1 MRKRKW
7 KQGIA
12 VLTAAALVLTGIIVP
27 GSAGAKA
34 KIRLNK
40 KKVTIKVGGKVTLK
54 LKNAKKKVIWKS
66 SKKKVASVSAKG
78 IVRGKSAGT
87 AKITAKSNKKSYTC
101 TVIVKEKRDSFVE
114 PDETEMPGTTTVPT
128 AKPTGEPTKTPVN
141 PTSNPTKAPASEA
154 PVNPTSNPTKVP
166 ASEAPVNPTS
176 NPTKAPASEAPVN
189 PTSNPT
195 KTPASEAPV
204 NPTSNPTKAPAS
216 EAPVNPT
223 SNPTKAPASETPV
236 NPTSNPTKA
245 PASEAPVNPTSNP
258 TKVPASEAPVNPTS
272 NPTKAPASEAPVN
285 PTKAP
290 VNPTKEPTTAPT
302 AAPSGNTLTIGKYSL
317 SIGMSFQDAQN
328 ILGSK
333 CVDEG
338 ISPQG
343 YASYIYNPGNDYS
356 CLVELQVKD
365 GKLVELST
373 ISKNFNYGDIAAAGN
388 SIATLKANGFTA
400 VETYKYT
407 IYSKTSD
414 QEYINV
420 MTDAQRGGAVYGV
433 QIFDK
438 SLGSMDT
445 LLYPKNCKY
454 SDDINKYQARLTAL
468 YLNAYRAYHG
478 AGLMQ
483 ITDNGVAQAHS
494 EYMASKN
501 SDVMDE
507 GSVSWK
513 TRFDQ
518 NYNDGEKLFL
528 KTEYVSYGSPD
539 AFSAVTYA
547 IAERDSTTN
556 FYKYILM
563 EEYED
568 EAVDF
573 CIECGFANTASGSKL
588 TFSAFDFYA
597 Y

>member
-12 VLTAAALVLTGIIVP
+12 VLTAAALVLTGITVP

-114 PDETEMPGTTTVPT
+114 PDETEMPGTTVPT
-128 AKPTGEPTKTPVN
+128 AKPTGEPTKT
-141 PTSNPTKAPASEA
+141 
-154 PVNPTSNPTKVP
+154 
-166 ASEAPVNPTS
+166 PVNPTS

-204 NPTSNPTKAPAS
+204 NPTSNPTKA
-216 EAPVNPT
+216 
-223 SNPTKAPASETPV
+223 
-236 NPTSNPTKA
+236 
-245 PASEAPVNPTSNP
+245 
-258 TKVPASEAPVNPTS
+258 PASEAPVNPTS

>member
-12 VLTAAALVLTGIIVP
+12 VLTAAALVLTGITVP

-114 PDETEMPGTTTVPT
+114 PDETEMPGTTVPT

-141 PTSNPTKAPASEA
+141 PTSNPTKA
-154 PVNPTSNPTKVP
+154 
-166 ASEAPVNPTS
+166 
-176 NPTKAPASEAPVN
+176 
-189 PTSNPT
+189 
-195 KTPASEAPV
+195 
-204 NPTSNPTKAPAS
+204 
-216 EAPVNPT
+216 
-223 SNPTKAPASETPV
+223 
-236 NPTSNPTKA
+236 
-245 PASEAPVNPTSNP
+245 
-258 TKVPASEAPVNPTS
+258 PASEAPVNPTS

>member
-12 VLTAAALVLTGIIVP
+12 VLTAAALVLTGITVP

-54 LKNAKKKVIWKS
+54 LKNAKKKVTWKS

-101 TVIVKEKRDSFVE
+101 TVIVKEKQDSFVE

-128 AKPTGEPTKTPVN
+128 AKPTGEPTK
-141 PTSNPTKAPASEA
+141 
-154 PVNPTSNPTKVP
+154 
-166 ASEAPVNPTS
+166 
-176 NPTKAPASEAPVN
+176 
-189 PTSNPT
+189 
-195 KTPASEAPV
+195 APV

-223 SNPTKAPASETPV
+223 SNPTKAP
-236 NPTSNPTKA
+236 
-245 PASEAPVNPTSNP
+245 VNPTSNP

-272 NPTKAPASEAPVN
+272 NPTKVPAS
-285 PTKAP
+285 KAP
-290 VNPTKEPTTAPT
+290 VNPTSNPTKAPADPTPEPTTAPT

-356 CLVELQVKD
+356 CLVEFQIRD

-373 ISKNFNYGDIAAAGN
+373 ISKKFNYGGIAAVGN

-420 MTDAQRGGAVYGV
+420 MTDTQRGGAVYGV

>member
-12 VLTAAALVLTGIIVP
+12 VLTAAALVLTGITVP

-54 LKNAKKKVIWKS
+54 LKNTKKKVIWKS

-114 PDETEMPGTTTVPT
+114 PDETEMPGTTVPTAKPTGVPTTKPTAKPTGEPTKAPVNPTSNPTKVPTSEAPVNPTSNPTTVPT
-128 AKPTGEPTKTPVN
+128 TKPTGEPTKTPVN
-141 PTSNPTKAPASEA
+141 PTSNPTKVPTSEA
-154 PVNPTSNPTKVP
+154 PVNPTSNPTTVP
-166 ASEAPVNPTS
+166 TTKPTGEPTKAPVNPTS
-176 NPTKAPASEAPVN
+176 NPTKAPAD
-189 PTSNPT
+189 PTP
-195 KTPASEAPV
+195 
-204 NPTSNPTKAPAS
+204 
-216 EAPVNPT
+216 
-223 SNPTKAPASETPV
+223 
-236 NPTSNPTKA
+236 
-245 PASEAPVNPTSNP
+245 
-258 TKVPASEAPVNPTS
+258 
-272 NPTKAPASEAPVN
+272 
-285 PTKAP
+285 
-290 VNPTKEPTTAPT
+290 EPTTAPT
-302 AAPSGNTLTIGKYSL
+302 AAPSGNALTIGKYSL

-328 ILGSK
+328 ILVSGS
-333 CVDEG
+333 VDEG

-343 YASYIYNPGNDYS
+343 YASYVYNPGNDYS

-365 GKLVELST
+365 GKIVELST
-373 ISKNFNYGDIAAAGN
+373 ISKNFNYGGIAAAGN

-414 QEYINV
+414 EEYINV
-420 MTDAQRGGAVYGV
+420 MTDTQRGGAVYGV

-483 ITDNGVAQAHS
+483 ITDKGVAQAHS

-501 SDVMDE
+501 SDVTDE

-573 CIECGFANTASGSKL
+573 CIECGFANTTSGSKL

>member
-1 MRKRKW
+1 MRKHKW

-154 PVNPTSNPTKVP
+154 PVNPT
-166 ASEAPVNPTS
+166 
-176 NPTKAPASEAPVN
+176 
-189 PTSNPT
+189 
-195 KTPASEAPV
+195 
-204 NPTSNPTKAPAS
+204 
-216 EAPVNPT
+216 
-223 SNPTKAPASETPV
+223 
-236 NPTSNPTKA
+236 
-245 PASEAPVNPTSNP
+245 
-258 TKVPASEAPVNPTS
+258 
-272 NPTKAPASEAPVN
+272 
-285 PTKAP
+285 KAP

-356 CLVELQVKD
+356 CLVEFQIRD

-373 ISKNFNYGDIAAAGN
+373 ISKNFNYGGVAAAGN

-420 MTDAQRGGAVYGV
+420 MTDTQRGGAVYGV

>member
-1 MRKRKW
+1 M
-7 KQGIA
+7 
-12 VLTAAALVLTGIIVP
+12 VLTGIPVP

-114 PDETEMPGTTTVPT
+114 PDETEMPGTTVPT
-128 AKPTGEPTKTPVN
+128 AKPTGEPTKT
-141 PTSNPTKAPASEA
+141 
-154 PVNPTSNPTKVP
+154 
-166 ASEAPVNPTS
+166 
-176 NPTKAPASEAPVN
+176 
-189 PTSNPT
+189 
-195 KTPASEAPV
+195 
-204 NPTSNPTKAPAS
+204 
-216 EAPVNPT
+216 
-223 SNPTKAPASETPV
+223 
-236 NPTSNPTKA
+236 
-245 PASEAPVNPTSNP
+245 
-258 TKVPASEAPVNPTS
+258 PVNPTS

>member
-12 VLTAAALVLTGIIVP
+12 VLTAAALVLTGITVP

-128 AKPTGEPTKTPVN
+128 AKPTGVPTTKPTGEPTKAPVD
-141 PTSNPTKAPASEA
+141 PTSNPTKVPESEA

-166 ASEAPVNPTS
+166 ASKAPVNPTS
-176 NPTKAPASEAPVN
+176 NPTKAPAD
-189 PTSNPT
+189 PTP
-195 KTPASEAPV
+195 
-204 NPTSNPTKAPAS
+204 
-216 EAPVNPT
+216 
-223 SNPTKAPASETPV
+223 
-236 NPTSNPTKA
+236 
-245 PASEAPVNPTSNP
+245 
-258 TKVPASEAPVNPTS
+258 
-272 NPTKAPASEAPVN
+272 
-285 PTKAP
+285 
-290 VNPTKEPTTAPT
+290 EPTTAPT

-356 CLVELQVKD
+356 CLVEFQIRD

-373 ISKNFNYGDIAAAGN
+373 ISKKFNYGGIAAAGN

-420 MTDAQRGGAVYGV
+420 MTDTQRGGAVYGV

-454 SDDINKYQARLTAL
+454 SDDINKHQARLTAL

-478 AGLMQ
+478 VGLMQ

>member
-12 VLTAAALVLTGIIVP
+12 VLTAAALVLTGITVP

-114 PDETEMPGTTTVPT
+114 PDETEMPGTTVPT
-128 AKPTGEPTKTPVN
+128 AKPTGVPTTKPTGEPTK
-141 PTSNPTKAPASEA
+141 A

-166 ASEAPVNPTS
+166 VNPTGNPTKVPESEAPVDPTSNPTKVPVNPTGNPTKVPESEAPVNPTS
-176 NPTKAPASEAPVN
+176 NPTKAPTDV
-189 PTSNPT
+189 PTTKPT
-195 KTPASEAPV
+195 GE
-204 NPTSNPTKAPAS
+204 PTKAPAD
-216 EAPVNPT
+216 PT
-223 SNPTKAPASETPV
+223 P
-236 NPTSNPTKA
+236 
-245 PASEAPVNPTSNP
+245 
-258 TKVPASEAPVNPTS
+258 
-272 NPTKAPASEAPVN
+272 
-285 PTKAP
+285 
-290 VNPTKEPTTAPT
+290 EPTTAPT

-356 CLVELQVKD
+356 CLVEFQIKD

-373 ISKNFNYGDIAAAGN
+373 ISKNFNYGGIAAAGN

-420 MTDAQRGGAVYGV
+420 MTDTQRGGAVYGV

-494 EYMASKN
+494 KYMASKN

>member
-12 VLTAAALVLTGIIVP
+12 VLTAAALVLTGITVP

-114 PDETEMPGTTTVPT
+114 PDETEMPGTTVPT

-154 PVNPTSNPTKVP
+154 PVNPT
-166 ASEAPVNPTS
+166 
-176 NPTKAPASEAPVN
+176 
-189 PTSNPT
+189 
-195 KTPASEAPV
+195 
-204 NPTSNPTKAPAS
+204 
-216 EAPVNPT
+216 
-223 SNPTKAPASETPV
+223 
-236 NPTSNPTKA
+236 
-245 PASEAPVNPTSNP
+245 
-258 TKVPASEAPVNPTS
+258 
-272 NPTKAPASEAPVN
+272 
-285 PTKAP
+285 KAP
-290 VNPTKEPTTAPT
+290 VNPTKEPVDPTPEPTT
-302 AAPSGNTLTIGKYSL
+302 APSGNTLTIGKYSL

>member
-12 VLTAAALVLTGIIVP
+12 VLTAAALVLTGITVP

-114 PDETEMPGTTTVPT
+114 PDETEMPGTTVPT

-154 PVNPTSNPTKVP
+154 PVNPTSNPTKAPAREAPVNPTSNPTKVP
-166 ASEAPVNPTS
+166 ASETPVNPTS

-223 SNPTKAPASETPV
+223 SNPTKAPASE
-236 NPTSNPTKA
+236 
-245 PASEAPVNPTSNP
+245 
-258 TKVPASEAPVNPTS
+258 
-272 NPTKAPASEAPVN
+272 APVN

-290 VNPTKEPTTAPT
+290 VNPTKEPVDPTPEPTTAPT

>member
-12 VLTAAALVLTGIIVP
+12 VLTAAALVLTGITVP

-114 PDETEMPGTTTVPT
+114 PDETEMPGTTVPT

-141 PTSNPTKAPASEA
+141 PTSNPTKVPVNPTGNPTKVPESEA
-154 PVNPTSNPTKVP
+154 PVDPTSNPTKVP

-176 NPTKAPASEAPVN
+176 NPTKVPAS
-189 PTSNPT
+189 
-195 KTPASEAPV
+195 K
-204 NPTSNPTKAPAS
+204 
-216 EAPVNPT
+216 
-223 SNPTKAPASETPV
+223 
-236 NPTSNPTKA
+236 
-245 PASEAPVNPTSNP
+245 APVNPTSNP
-258 TKVPASEAPVNPTS
+258 TKVPASETPVNPTS

-290 VNPTKEPTTAPT
+290 VNPTKEPVDPTPEPTTAPT

-356 CLVELQVKD
+356 CLVEFQIRD

-373 ISKNFNYGDIAAAGN
+373 ISKNFNYGGIAAVGN
-388 SIATLKANGFTA
+388 SIATLKSNGFTA

-420 MTDAQRGGAVYGV
+420 MTDTQRGGAVYGV

>member
-12 VLTAAALVLTGIIVP
+12 VLTAAALVLTGITVP

-114 PDETEMPGTTTVPT
+114 PDETEMPGTTVPT

-141 PTSNPTKAPASEA
+141 PT
-154 PVNPTSNPTKVP
+154 
-166 ASEAPVNPTS
+166 
-176 NPTKAPASEAPVN
+176 
-189 PTSNPT
+189 
-195 KTPASEAPV
+195 
-204 NPTSNPTKAPAS
+204 
-216 EAPVNPT
+216 
-223 SNPTKAPASETPV
+223 
-236 NPTSNPTKA
+236 
-245 PASEAPVNPTSNP
+245 
-258 TKVPASEAPVNPTS
+258 
-272 NPTKAPASEAPVN
+272 
-285 PTKAP
+285 KAP
-290 VNPTKEPTTAPT
+290 VNPTKEPVDPTPEPTTAPT

>member
-12 VLTAAALVLTGIIVP
+12 VLTAAALVLTGITVP

-141 PTSNPTKAPASEA
+141 PTCNPTKAPASEA

-166 ASEAPVNPTS
+166 ASEAPVDPTG
-176 NPTKAPASEAPVN
+176 NPTKAPAD
-189 PTSNPT
+189 PTP
-195 KTPASEAPV
+195 
-204 NPTSNPTKAPAS
+204 
-216 EAPVNPT
+216 
-223 SNPTKAPASETPV
+223 
-236 NPTSNPTKA
+236 
-245 PASEAPVNPTSNP
+245 
-258 TKVPASEAPVNPTS
+258 
-272 NPTKAPASEAPVN
+272 
-285 PTKAP
+285 
-290 VNPTKEPTTAPT
+290 EPTTAPT
-302 AAPSGNTLTIGKYSL
+302 AAPSGNALTIGKYSL

-328 ILGSK
+328 ILVSGS
-333 CVDEG
+333 VDEG

-343 YASYIYNPGNDYS
+343 YASYVYNPGNDYS

-373 ISKNFNYGDIAAAGN
+373 ISKNFNYGGIAAAGN
-388 SIATLKANGFTA
+388 SITTLKANGFTA

-420 MTDAQRGGAVYGV
+420 MTDTQRGGAVYGV

>member
-12 VLTAAALVLTGIIVP
+12 VLTAAALVLTGITVP

-114 PDETEMPGTTTVPT
+114 PDETEMPGTTVPT

-176 NPTKAPASEAPVN
+176 NPTK
-189 PTSNPT
+189 T
-195 KTPASEAPV
+195 
-204 NPTSNPTKAPAS
+204 
-216 EAPVNPT
+216 
-223 SNPTKAPASETPV
+223 
-236 NPTSNPTKA
+236 

-272 NPTKAPASEAPVN
+272 NPTKVPVNPTGNPTKVPESEAPVDPTSNPTGNPTKVPESEAPVN
-285 PTKAP
+285 PTSNPTKAPTAKPTDVPTTKPTGEPTKAP
-290 VNPTKEPTTAPT
+290 VDPTPEPTTAPT

-356 CLVELQVKD
+356 CLVEFQIRD

-373 ISKNFNYGDIAAAGN
+373 ISKNFNYGGIAAAGN

-420 MTDAQRGGAVYGV
+420 MTDTQRGGAVYGV

-468 YLNAYRAYHG
+468 YLNAYRVYHG

-547 IAERDSTTN
+547 IAERDSATN

>member
-12 VLTAAALVLTGIIVP
+12 VLTAAALVLTGITVP

-54 LKNAKKKVIWKS
+54 LKNAKKKVTWKS

-101 TVIVKEKRDSFVE
+101 TVIVKEKQDSFVE

-128 AKPTGEPTKTPVN
+128 AKPTGEPTK
-141 PTSNPTKAPASEA
+141 A

-176 NPTKAPASEAPVN
+176 NPTKVPAS
-189 PTSNPT
+189 
-195 KTPASEAPV
+195 KAPV
-204 NPTSNPTKAPAS
+204 NPTSNPTKAPAD
-216 EAPVNPT
+216 PT
-223 SNPTKAPASETPV
+223 P
-236 NPTSNPTKA
+236 
-245 PASEAPVNPTSNP
+245 
-258 TKVPASEAPVNPTS
+258 
-272 NPTKAPASEAPVN
+272 
-285 PTKAP
+285 
-290 VNPTKEPTTAPT
+290 EPTTAPT

-356 CLVELQVKD
+356 CLVEFQIRD

-373 ISKNFNYGDIAAAGN
+373 ISKKFNYGGIAAVGN

-420 MTDAQRGGAVYGV
+420 MTDTQRGGAVYGV

>member
-12 VLTAAALVLTGIIVP
+12 VLTAAALVLTGITVP

-114 PDETEMPGTTTVPT
+114 PDETEMPGTTVST

-154 PVNPTSNPTKVP
+154 PVNPT
-166 ASEAPVNPTS
+166 
-176 NPTKAPASEAPVN
+176 
-189 PTSNPT
+189 
-195 KTPASEAPV
+195 
-204 NPTSNPTKAPAS
+204 
-216 EAPVNPT
+216 
-223 SNPTKAPASETPV
+223 
-236 NPTSNPTKA
+236 
-245 PASEAPVNPTSNP
+245 
-258 TKVPASEAPVNPTS
+258 
-272 NPTKAPASEAPVN
+272 
-285 PTKAP
+285 KAP
-290 VNPTKEPTTAPT
+290 VNPTKEPVDPTPEPTTAPT

>member
-12 VLTAAALVLTGIIVP
+12 VLTAAALVLTGITVP
-27 GSAGAKA
+27 GSVGAKA

-78 IVRGKSAGT
+78 IVRGKSVGT

-101 TVIVKEKRDSFVE
+101 MVIVKEKRDSFVE
-114 PDETEMPGTTTVPT
+114 PDETEMPGTTVPT

-166 ASEAPVNPTS
+166 ASET
-176 NPTKAPASEAPVN
+176 
-189 PTSNPT
+189 
-195 KTPASEAPV
+195 
-204 NPTSNPTKAPAS
+204 
-216 EAPVNPT
+216 
-223 SNPTKAPASETPV
+223 
-236 NPTSNPTKA
+236 
-245 PASEAPVNPTSNP
+245 
-258 TKVPASEAPVNPTS
+258 PVNPTS

-290 VNPTKEPTTAPT
+290 VNPTKEPVDPTPEPTTAPT

-356 CLVELQVKD
+356 CLVEFQIRD

-373 ISKNFNYGDIAAAGN
+373 ISKNFNYGGIAAAGN

-420 MTDAQRGGAVYGV
+420 MTDTQRGGAVYGV

>member
-12 VLTAAALVLTGIIVP
+12 VLTAAALVLTGITVP

-78 IVRGKSAGT
+78 IVRGKSVGT

-141 PTSNPTKAPASEA
+141 PTSNPTKAPVSEA

-166 ASEAPVNPTS
+166 ADPT
-176 NPTKAPASEAPVN
+176 P
-189 PTSNPT
+189 
-195 KTPASEAPV
+195 
-204 NPTSNPTKAPAS
+204 
-216 EAPVNPT
+216 
-223 SNPTKAPASETPV
+223 
-236 NPTSNPTKA
+236 
-245 PASEAPVNPTSNP
+245 
-258 TKVPASEAPVNPTS
+258 
-272 NPTKAPASEAPVN
+272 
-285 PTKAP
+285 
-290 VNPTKEPTTAPT
+290 EPTTAPT

-317 SIGMSFQDAQN
+317 SIGMSLQDAQN

-356 CLVELQVKD
+356 CLVEFQIRD

-373 ISKNFNYGDIAAAGN
+373 ISKKFNYGGIAAAGN

-420 MTDAQRGGAVYGV
+420 MTDTQRGGAVYGV

-454 SDDINKYQARLTAL
+454 SDDINKHQARLTAL

-573 CIECGFANTASGSKL
+573 CVECGFANTASGSKL

>member
-7 KQGIA
+7 KQGVA
-12 VLTAAALVLTGIIVP
+12 VLTAAALVVTGITVP

-40 KKVTIKVGGKVTLK
+40 KKVTIKVGGKVILK
-54 LKNAKKKVIWKS
+54 LKNAKKKVTWKS

-114 PDETEMPGTTTVPT
+114 PDETEMPGTTVPT
-128 AKPTGEPTKTPVN
+128 AKPTGVPTVKPTGEPTKAPVNPTGNPTKAPASEAPVNPTGN

-154 PVNPTSNPTKVP
+154 PVNPTGK
-166 ASEAPVNPTS
+166 
-176 NPTKAPASEAPVN
+176 
-189 PTSNPT
+189 
-195 KTPASEAPV
+195 
-204 NPTSNPTKAPAS
+204 
-216 EAPVNPT
+216 PT

-272 NPTKAPASEAPVN
+272 NPTKVPASEAPVDPTSN

-290 VNPTKEPTTAPT
+290 TAKPTDVPTTKPTGEPTKAPVDPTPEPTTAPT

-356 CLVELQVKD
+356 CLVEFQIRD

-373 ISKNFNYGDIAAAGN
+373 ISKNFNYGGIAAAGN

-420 MTDAQRGGAVYGV
+420 MTDTQRGGAVYGV

>member
-12 VLTAAALVLTGIIVP
+12 VLTAAALVLTGITVP

-54 LKNAKKKVIWKS
+54 LKNAKKKVTWKS

-101 TVIVKEKRDSFVE
+101 TVIVKEKQDSFVE

-128 AKPTGEPTKTPVN
+128 AKPTGEPTK
-141 PTSNPTKAPASEA
+141 
-154 PVNPTSNPTKVP
+154 
-166 ASEAPVNPTS
+166 
-176 NPTKAPASEAPVN
+176 
-189 PTSNPT
+189 
-195 KTPASEAPV
+195 APV

-223 SNPTKAPASETPV
+223 SNPTKAP
-236 NPTSNPTKA
+236 
-245 PASEAPVNPTSNP
+245 VNPTSNP

-272 NPTKAPASEAPVN
+272 NPTKVPAS
-285 PTKAP
+285 KAP
-290 VNPTKEPTTAPT
+290 VNPTSNPTKAPADPTPEPTTAPT

>member
-12 VLTAAALVLTGIIVP
+12 VLTAAALVLTGITVP

-245 PASEAPVNPTSNP
+245 PASEAPVNPT
-258 TKVPASEAPVNPTS
+258 
-272 NPTKAPASEAPVN
+272 
-285 PTKAP
+285 KAP
-290 VNPTKEPTTAPT
+290 VNPTKEPVDPTPEPTTAPT

-356 CLVELQVKD
+356 CLVEFQIRD

-373 ISKNFNYGDIAAAGN
+373 ISKNFNYGGIAAAGN

-420 MTDAQRGGAVYGV
+420 MTDTQRGGAVYGV

>member
-12 VLTAAALVLTGIIVP
+12 VLTAAALVLTGITVP

-114 PDETEMPGTTTVPT
+114 PDETEMPGTTVPT

-141 PTSNPTKAPASEA
+141 PTSNPTK
-154 PVNPTSNPTKVP
+154 VP
-166 ASEAPVNPTS
+166 ASKAPVNPTS
-176 NPTKAPASEAPVN
+176 NPTKAPAD
-189 PTSNPT
+189 PTP
-195 KTPASEAPV
+195 
-204 NPTSNPTKAPAS
+204 
-216 EAPVNPT
+216 
-223 SNPTKAPASETPV
+223 
-236 NPTSNPTKA
+236 
-245 PASEAPVNPTSNP
+245 
-258 TKVPASEAPVNPTS
+258 
-272 NPTKAPASEAPVN
+272 
-285 PTKAP
+285 
-290 VNPTKEPTTAPT
+290 EPTTAPT

-356 CLVELQVKD
+356 CLVEFQIRD

-373 ISKNFNYGDIAAAGN
+373 ISKKFNYGDIAAAGN

-573 CIECGFANTASGSKL
+573 CIEFGFANTASGSKL

>member
-12 VLTAAALVLTGIIVP
+12 VLTAAALVLTGITVP

-141 PTSNPTKAPASEA
+141 PTCNPTKA
-154 PVNPTSNPTKVP
+154 
-166 ASEAPVNPTS
+166 
-176 NPTKAPASEAPVN
+176 
-189 PTSNPT
+189 
-195 KTPASEAPV
+195 
-204 NPTSNPTKAPAS
+204 
-216 EAPVNPT
+216 
-223 SNPTKAPASETPV
+223 
-236 NPTSNPTKA
+236 
-245 PASEAPVNPTSNP
+245 
-258 TKVPASEAPVNPTS
+258 PASEAPVNPTS

-356 CLVELQVKD
+356 CLVEFQIRD

-373 ISKNFNYGDIAAAGN
+373 ISKKFNYGGIAAAGN

-420 MTDAQRGGAVYGV
+420 MTDTQRGGAVYGV

-454 SDDINKYQARLTAL
+454 SDDINKHQARLTAL

>member
-12 VLTAAALVLTGIIVP
+12 VLTAAALVLTGITVP

-78 IVRGKSAGT
+78 IVRGKSVGT

-101 TVIVKEKRDSFVE
+101 MVIVKEKRDSFVE

-128 AKPTGEPTKTPVN
+128 AKPTGEPTK
-141 PTSNPTKAPASEA
+141 A
-154 PVNPTSNPTKVP
+154 PVNPTGNPTKVP
-166 ASEAPVNPTS
+166 ASKAPVNPTS
-176 NPTKAPASEAPVN
+176 NPTKAPAD
-189 PTSNPT
+189 PTP
-195 KTPASEAPV
+195 
-204 NPTSNPTKAPAS
+204 
-216 EAPVNPT
+216 
-223 SNPTKAPASETPV
+223 
-236 NPTSNPTKA
+236 
-245 PASEAPVNPTSNP
+245 
-258 TKVPASEAPVNPTS
+258 
-272 NPTKAPASEAPVN
+272 
-285 PTKAP
+285 
-290 VNPTKEPTTAPT
+290 EPTTAPT

-356 CLVELQVKD
+356 CLVEFQIRD

-373 ISKNFNYGDIAAAGN
+373 ISKNFNYGGIAAAGN

-420 MTDAQRGGAVYGV
+420 MTDTQRGGAVYGV

-454 SDDINKYQARLTAL
+454 SDDINKHQARLTAL

>member
-12 VLTAAALVLTGIIVP
+12 VLTAAALVLTGITVP

-128 AKPTGEPTKTPVN
+128 AKPTGEPTK
-141 PTSNPTKAPASEA
+141 
-154 PVNPTSNPTKVP
+154 
-166 ASEAPVNPTS
+166 
-176 NPTKAPASEAPVN
+176 
-189 PTSNPT
+189 
-195 KTPASEAPV
+195 APV

-223 SNPTKAPASETPV
+223 SNPTKAP
-236 NPTSNPTKA
+236 
-245 PASEAPVNPTSNP
+245 VNPTSNP

-272 NPTKAPASEAPVN
+272 NPTKVPAS
-285 PTKAP
+285 KAP
-290 VNPTKEPTTAPT
+290 VNPTSNPTKAPADPTPEPTAAPT

>member
-12 VLTAAALVLTGIIVP
+12 ILTAAALVLTGITVP

-154 PVNPTSNPTKVP
+154 PVNPTSNPTK
-166 ASEAPVNPTS
+166 
-176 NPTKAPASEAPVN
+176 
-189 PTSNPT
+189 
-195 KTPASEAPV
+195 
-204 NPTSNPTKAPAS
+204 
-216 EAPVNPT
+216 
-223 SNPTKAPASETPV
+223 
-236 NPTSNPTKA
+236 A

-258 TKVPASEAPVNPTS
+258 TKVPASEAPINPTSNPTKVPVNPTGNPTKVPESEAPVDPTSNPTGNPTKVPESEAPVNPTS
-272 NPTKAPASEAPVN
+272 NPTKAPTAKPTDVPTTKPTGE

-290 VNPTKEPTTAPT
+290 ADPTPEPTTAPT

-373 ISKNFNYGDIAAAGN
+373 ISKNFNYGGIAAAGN

>member
-7 KQGIA
+7 KQGVA
-12 VLTAAALVLTGIIVP
+12 VLTAAALVVTGITVP

-40 KKVTIKVGGKVTLK
+40 KKVTIKVGGKVILK
-54 LKNAKKKVIWKS
+54 LKNAKKKVTWKS

-128 AKPTGEPTKTPVN
+128 AKPTGVPTVKPTGEPTKAPVN
-141 PTSNPTKAPASEA
+141 PTGNPTSNPTKAPASEAPVNPTGKPTSNPTKAPASEA

-176 NPTKAPASEAPVN
+176 NPTKVPASEAPVD
-189 PTSNPT
+189 
-195 KTPASEAPV
+195 
-204 NPTSNPTKAPAS
+204 PTSNPTKAPTAK
-216 EAPVNPT
+216 PT
-223 SNPTKAPASETPV
+223 DVPTTKPTGEPTKAPADPTP
-236 NPTSNPTKA
+236 
-245 PASEAPVNPTSNP
+245 
-258 TKVPASEAPVNPTS
+258 
-272 NPTKAPASEAPVN
+272 
-285 PTKAP
+285 
-290 VNPTKEPTTAPT
+290 EPTTAPT

-356 CLVELQVKD
+356 CLVEFQIRD

-373 ISKNFNYGDIAAAGN
+373 ISKNFNYGGIAAAGN

-420 MTDAQRGGAVYGV
+420 MTDTQRGGAVYGV

>member
-1 MRKRKW
+1 M
-7 KQGIA
+7 
-12 VLTAAALVLTGIIVP
+12 
-27 GSAGAKA
+27 
-34 KIRLNK
+34 
-40 KKVTIKVGGKVTLK
+40 
-54 LKNAKKKVIWKS
+54 
-66 SKKKVASVSAKG
+66 ASVSAKG

-101 TVIVKEKRDSFVE
+101 TVIVKEKQDSFVE

-128 AKPTGEPTKTPVN
+128 AKPTGEPTK
-141 PTSNPTKAPASEA
+141 
-154 PVNPTSNPTKVP
+154 
-166 ASEAPVNPTS
+166 
-176 NPTKAPASEAPVN
+176 
-189 PTSNPT
+189 
-195 KTPASEAPV
+195 APV

-223 SNPTKAPASETPV
+223 SNPTKAP
-236 NPTSNPTKA
+236 
-245 PASEAPVNPTSNP
+245 VNPTSNP

-272 NPTKAPASEAPVN
+272 NPTKVPAS
-285 PTKAP
+285 KAP
-290 VNPTKEPTTAPT
+290 VNPTSNPTKAPADPTPEPTTAPT

-356 CLVELQVKD
+356 CLVEFQIRD

-373 ISKNFNYGDIAAAGN
+373 ISKKFNYGGIAAVGN

-420 MTDAQRGGAVYGV
+420 MTDTQRGGAVYGV

>member
-1 MRKRKW
+1 
-7 KQGIA
+7 
-12 VLTAAALVLTGIIVP
+12 
-27 GSAGAKA
+27 
-34 KIRLNK
+34 
-40 KKVTIKVGGKVTLK
+40 
-54 LKNAKKKVIWKS
+54 
-66 SKKKVASVSAKG
+66 
-78 IVRGKSAGT
+78 
-87 AKITAKSNKKSYTC
+87 
-101 TVIVKEKRDSFVE
+101 
-114 PDETEMPGTTTVPT
+114 MPGTTVPT
-128 AKPTGEPTKTPVN
+128 AKPTGEPTKAPVN
-141 PTSNPTKAPASEA
+141 PTSNPTTKPTGEPTKAPADPTSNPTKVPTSEAPVDPTGNPTKVPASEA

-166 ASEAPVNPTS
+166 ASEAPVKPTGNPTKAPTGEPTKAPADPTS
-176 NPTKAPASEAPVN
+176 NPTKAPAD
-189 PTSNPT
+189 PTP
-195 KTPASEAPV
+195 
-204 NPTSNPTKAPAS
+204 
-216 EAPVNPT
+216 
-223 SNPTKAPASETPV
+223 
-236 NPTSNPTKA
+236 
-245 PASEAPVNPTSNP
+245 
-258 TKVPASEAPVNPTS
+258 
-272 NPTKAPASEAPVN
+272 
-285 PTKAP
+285 
-290 VNPTKEPTTAPT
+290 EPTTAPT
-302 AAPSGNTLTIGKYSL
+302 AAPSGNALTIGKYSL

-328 ILGSK
+328 ILVSGS
-333 CVDEG
+333 VDEG

-343 YASYIYNPGNDYS
+343 YASYVYNPGNDYS
-356 CLVELQVKD
+356 CLVELQVND
-365 GKLVELST
+365 GKIVELST
-373 ISKNFNYGDIAAAGN
+373 ISKKFNYGGIAAAGN

-420 MTDAQRGGAVYGV
+420 MTDNRRGGAVYGV

-454 SDDINKYQARLTAL
+454 SDHINKYQARLTAL

-501 SDVMDE
+501 SDVTDE

>member
-12 VLTAAALVLTGIIVP
+12 VLTAAALVLTGITVP

-114 PDETEMPGTTTVPT
+114 PDETEMPGTTVPT
-128 AKPTGEPTKTPVN
+128 AKPTGEPTKTPV
-141 PTSNPTKAPASEA
+141 NPTKAPASEA

-195 KTPASEAPV
+195 KVPASEAPV
-204 NPTSNPTKAPAS
+204 NPTG
-216 EAPVNPT
+216 
-223 SNPTKAPASETPV
+223 
-236 NPTSNPTKA
+236 NPTKA

-272 NPTKAPASEAPVN
+272 NPTKTPASEAPVN
-285 PTKAP
+285 PTS
-290 VNPTKEPTTAPT
+290 NPTKAPADPTPEPTTAPT

-356 CLVELQVKD
+356 CLVEFQIRD

-373 ISKNFNYGDIAAAGN
+373 ISKNFNYGGIAAAGN

-420 MTDAQRGGAVYGV
+420 MTDTQRGGAVYGV

>member
-12 VLTAAALVLTGIIVP
+12 VLTAAALVLTGITVP

-54 LKNAKKKVIWKS
+54 LKNAKKKVTWKS

-101 TVIVKEKRDSFVE
+101 TVIVKEKQDSFVE

-141 PTSNPTKAPASEA
+141 PTSNPTKAPASKA

-166 ASEAPVNPTS
+166 ASKAPVNPTS
-176 NPTKAPASEAPVN
+176 NPTKAPAD
-189 PTSNPT
+189 PTS
-195 KTPASEAPV
+195 E
-204 NPTSNPTKAPAS
+204 
-216 EAPVNPT
+216 
-223 SNPTKAPASETPV
+223 
-236 NPTSNPTKA
+236 
-245 PASEAPVNPTSNP
+245 
-258 TKVPASEAPVNPTS
+258 
-272 NPTKAPASEAPVN
+272 
-285 PTKAP
+285 
-290 VNPTKEPTTAPT
+290 PT

-373 ISKNFNYGDIAAAGN
+373 ISKNFNYGGIAAAGN
-388 SIATLKANGFTA
+388 SIAALKANGFTA

-420 MTDAQRGGAVYGV
+420 MTDTQRGGAVYGV

-454 SDDINKYQARLTAL
+454 SDDINKHQARLTAL

>member
-12 VLTAAALVLTGIIVP
+12 VLTAAALVVTGITVP

-114 PDETEMPGTTTVPT
+114 PDETEMPGTTVPT

-166 ASEAPVNPTS
+166 ASEVPVNPTS
-176 NPTKAPASEAPVN
+176 NPTKAPASEV
-189 PTSNPT
+189 
-195 KTPASEAPV
+195 
-204 NPTSNPTKAPAS
+204 
-216 EAPVNPT
+216 
-223 SNPTKAPASETPV
+223 
-236 NPTSNPTKA
+236 
-245 PASEAPVNPTSNP
+245 PVNPTSNP
-258 TKVPASEAPVNPTS
+258 TKVPASEAPVDPTSNPTKVPASEAPVNPTGKPTS
-272 NPTKAPASEAPVN
+272 NPTKAPASEVPVNPTGKPTSN

-290 VNPTKEPTTAPT
+290 APTTAPT

-356 CLVELQVKD
+356 CLVEFQIRD

-373 ISKNFNYGDIAAAGN
+373 ISKNFNYGGIAAAGN

-420 MTDAQRGGAVYGV
+420 MTDTQRGGAVYGV

>member
-12 VLTAAALVLTGIIVP
+12 VLTAAALVLTGITVP

-114 PDETEMPGTTTVPT
+114 PDETEMPRTTVPT

-154 PVNPTSNPTKVP
+154 PVNPTP
-166 ASEAPVNPTS
+166 
-176 NPTKAPASEAPVN
+176 
-189 PTSNPT
+189 
-195 KTPASEAPV
+195 
-204 NPTSNPTKAPAS
+204 
-216 EAPVNPT
+216 
-223 SNPTKAPASETPV
+223 
-236 NPTSNPTKA
+236 
-245 PASEAPVNPTSNP
+245 
-258 TKVPASEAPVNPTS
+258 
-272 NPTKAPASEAPVN
+272 
-285 PTKAP
+285 
-290 VNPTKEPTTAPT
+290 EPTTAPT

-373 ISKNFNYGDIAAAGN
+373 ISKNFNYGDIVAAGN

>member
-12 VLTAAALVLTGIIVP
+12 VLTAAALVLTGITVP

-78 IVRGKSAGT
+78 IVRGKSVGT

-141 PTSNPTKAPASEA
+141 PTSNPTKAPVSEA
-154 PVNPTSNPTKVP
+154 
-166 ASEAPVNPTS
+166 
-176 NPTKAPASEAPVN
+176 
-189 PTSNPT
+189 
-195 KTPASEAPV
+195 
-204 NPTSNPTKAPAS
+204 
-216 EAPVNPT
+216 
-223 SNPTKAPASETPV
+223 PV

-258 TKVPASEAPVNPTS
+258 TKVPASEVPVNPTSNPTKAPTAKPTDVPTTKPTGEPTKAPVNPTGNPTKVPASKAPVNPTS
-272 NPTKAPASEAPVN
+272 NPTKAPAD
-285 PTKAP
+285 PTP
-290 VNPTKEPTTAPT
+290 EPTTAPT

-356 CLVELQVKD
+356 CLVEFQIRD

-373 ISKNFNYGDIAAAGN
+373 ISKKFNYGGIAAAGN

-420 MTDAQRGGAVYGV
+420 MTDTQRGGAVYGV

-454 SDDINKYQARLTAL
+454 SDDINKHQARLTAL

>member
-7 KQGIA
+7 KQGVA
-12 VLTAAALVLTGIIVP
+12 VLTAAALVVTGITVP

-40 KKVTIKVGGKVTLK
+40 KKVTIKVGGKVILK
-54 LKNAKKKVIWKS
+54 LKNAKKKVTWKS

-128 AKPTGEPTKTPVN
+128 AKPTGVPTVK
-141 PTSNPTKAPASEA
+141 PTGEPTKAPAD
-154 PVNPTSNPTKVP
+154 PTP
-166 ASEAPVNPTS
+166 
-176 NPTKAPASEAPVN
+176 
-189 PTSNPT
+189 
-195 KTPASEAPV
+195 
-204 NPTSNPTKAPAS
+204 
-216 EAPVNPT
+216 
-223 SNPTKAPASETPV
+223 
-236 NPTSNPTKA
+236 
-245 PASEAPVNPTSNP
+245 
-258 TKVPASEAPVNPTS
+258 
-272 NPTKAPASEAPVN
+272 
-285 PTKAP
+285 
-290 VNPTKEPTTAPT
+290 EPTTAPT

-356 CLVELQVKD
+356 CLVEFQIRD

-373 ISKNFNYGDIAAAGN
+373 ISKNFNYGGIAAAGN

-420 MTDAQRGGAVYGV
+420 MTDTQRGGAVYGV

>member
-12 VLTAAALVLTGIIVP
+12 VLTAAALVLTGITVP

-154 PVNPTSNPTKVP
+154 PVNPT
-166 ASEAPVNPTS
+166 
-176 NPTKAPASEAPVN
+176 
-189 PTSNPT
+189 
-195 KTPASEAPV
+195 
-204 NPTSNPTKAPAS
+204 
-216 EAPVNPT
+216 
-223 SNPTKAPASETPV
+223 
-236 NPTSNPTKA
+236 
-245 PASEAPVNPTSNP
+245 
-258 TKVPASEAPVNPTS
+258 
-272 NPTKAPASEAPVN
+272 
-285 PTKAP
+285 KAP

-356 CLVELQVKD
+356 CLVEFQIRD

-373 ISKNFNYGDIAAAGN
+373 ISKNFNYGGVAAAGN

-420 MTDAQRGGAVYGV
+420 MTDTQRGGAVYGV